1 MSQQMYAALA
11 KIMESEG
18 FLPAIDFVFQDGNMY
33 VTNRI
38 TSHFKTLGIPGIDE
52 LGDGMESLADIAIAR
67 PFLHPL
73 SETFP
78 GSGENVLNGWACASM
93 LINAAAMWGIGEE
106 LPHDGGKA
114 ARKNLKQWVAAENPT
129 LNVDHLLDRARWD
142 DNALLQLA
150 AAAAGGFEKI
160 AAAQLNC

>member
-106 LPHDGGKA
+106 LPHEAMGRC
-114 ARKNLKQWVAAENPT
+114 RKSHLK
-129 LNVDHLLDRARWD
+129 
-142 DNALLQLA
+142 
-150 AAAAGGFEKI
+150 
-160 AAAQLNC
+160 C